1 MSKKDLFVGFEKI
14 NSAEWRYQ
22 IAKDLNI
29 QNIDEL
35 KWTSVE
41 GIDVGPIYHIDE
53 AIRLNIPKSQNEW
66 NVGEYLHFTNMSDAS
81 KFVSDAAK
89 GGADSIYLDGDYSAE
104 EAIQL
109 IRKFE
114 KSNLNWH
121 VKVSCRAEDLKTIK
135 KSSTAIQSKLN
146 LHVDPIGHRARI
158 GDWLIDQDTDLNV
171 MRSHLQGQLL
181 NQSQVSIDMS
191 LYQNAGA
198 NIIQQLAFGLSHANE
213 YLNLISTSNQ
223 VPLVTFN
230 TAVGSNYFFEIAKLR
245 ALRWLWQSLLSG
257 IGFDDTPCH
266 ILTTTTERN
275 KTIYSYNNNLLR
287 STTECMSAALGG
299 ADTIVN
305 MPYDHQYHNPNDFGQ
320 RIARNQLLILKHESF
335 FQAVQNPTDGTY
347 YIDYLTH
354 SLANQAL
361 ELFKSIEAKGGFIEA
376 LKSGVV
382 QASIKNSA
390 TKEQEAFDQK
400 DIILLG
406 VNAYKNE
413 EEKMSPTIDKLKLDV
428 NQNKVFKA
436 IIPSRLAD
444 EIEKERMK
452 REKA

>member
-1 MSKKDLFVGFEKI
+1 
-14 NSAEWRYQ
+14 
-22 IAKDLNI
+22 
-29 QNIDEL
+29 
-35 KWTSVE
+35 
-41 GIDVGPIYHIDE
+41 
-53 AIRLNIPKSQNEW
+53 
-66 NVGEYLHFTNMSDAS
+66 
-81 KFVSDAAK
+81 
-89 GGADSIYLDGDYSAE
+89 
-104 EAIQL
+104 
-109 IRKFE
+109 
-114 KSNLNWH
+114 
-121 VKVSCRAEDLKTIK
+121 
-135 KSSTAIQSKLN
+135 
-146 LHVDPIGHRARI
+146 
-158 GDWLIDQDTDLNV
+158 
-171 MRSHLQGQLL
+171 
-181 NQSQVSIDMS
+181 
-191 LYQNAGA
+191 
-198 NIIQQLAFGLSHANE
+198 
-213 YLNLISTSNQ
+213 
-223 VPLVTFN
+223 
-230 TAVGSNYFFEIAKLR
+230 
-245 ALRWLWQSLLSG
+245 
-257 IGFDDTPCH
+257 
-266 ILTTTTERN
+266 
-275 KTIYSYNNNLLR
+275 
-287 STTECMSAALGG
+287 MSAALGG

-305 MPYDHQYHNPNDFGQ
+305 MPYDNQYHNPNDFGQ

-406 VNAYKNE
+406 VNAYKSE